1 MAHNISCYR
10 CGTSLSKLSLPLS
23 RQDECPNCLVY
34 LHVCRMCRHYDRS
47 VPRQC
52 REDGAEDVTD
62 KTGVNFCD
70 WFVPCE
76 NAFDA
81 LLKAEED
88 KARQALDSLFGGAAD
103 KPENGASGE
112 LSDAEKLFR

>member
-1 MAHNISCYR
+1 
-10 CGTSLSKLSLPLS
+10 
-23 RQDECPNCLVY
+23 
-34 LHVCRMCRHYDRS
+34 MCRHYDAA

-70 WFVPCE
+70 WFVPSE
-76 NAFDA
+76 YAFDA
-81 LLKAEED
+81 RLKAGED
-88 KARQALDSLFGGAAD
+88 KARQALDSLFGNADDNPAAET
-103 KPENGASGE
+103 PGE